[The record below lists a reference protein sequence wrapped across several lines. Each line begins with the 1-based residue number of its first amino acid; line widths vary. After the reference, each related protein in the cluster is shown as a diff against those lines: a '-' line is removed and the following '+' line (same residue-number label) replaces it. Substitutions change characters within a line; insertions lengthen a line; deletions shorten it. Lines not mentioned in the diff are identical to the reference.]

1 MTAAPTDPVTKRY
14 MQLVQW
20 LWELGCCWRCRHTI
34 AAAQVDKETTGTDA
48 KVSLTCGDP
57 AQCRELA
64 KRGWLSMPAKESC

>member
-1 MTAAPTDPVTKRY
+1 MEAAETKRY
-14 MQLVQW
+14 MQLVNW
-20 LWELGCCWRCRHTI
+20 LWEIGVCWRCRHAI

-48 KVSLTCGDP
+48 KVSLDCSDS